1 MSTDLKTSLQAAGAL
16 ASLKKE
22 EPTCP
27 QIDFQKRLIFF
38 VVQAI
43 IGLLLVINNIFHTDS
58 VYYLT
63 AGIIILFT
71 STLWLINYKKLFSK
85 MLEPIRFL
93 NAMILFGCMI
103 GSIVLS
109 ILHVHESI
117 IFIIAIVESV
127 AGVWYMLSFIP
138 FAQNLT
144 TQCCKGCCNACQ
156 KSLDA

>member
-1 MSTDLKTSLQAAGAL
+1 
-16 ASLKKE
+16 
-22 EPTCP
+22 
-27 QIDFQKRLIFF
+27 
-38 VVQAI
+38 
-43 IGLLLVINNIFHTDS
+43 
-58 VYYLT
+58 
-63 AGIIILFT
+63 
-71 STLWLINYKKLFSK
+71 

-103 GSIVLS
+103 GSIVLYF
-109 ILHVHESI
+109 LNFPKYI
-117 IFIIAIVESV
+117 ITIIAIVESV